1 MFNLESLM
9 SKIETTLFS
18 TLYVVAISLSI
29 FGALTDNIEALKNSD
44 EIVDLSKNRRD
55 VELVNEYYN
64 PEFTITLNKFM

>member
-1 MFNLESLM
+1 M